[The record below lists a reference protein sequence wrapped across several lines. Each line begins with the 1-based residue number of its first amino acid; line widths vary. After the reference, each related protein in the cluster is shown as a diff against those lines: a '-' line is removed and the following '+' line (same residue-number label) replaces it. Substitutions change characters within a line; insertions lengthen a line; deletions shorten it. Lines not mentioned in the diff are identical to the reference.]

1 MNKLKKSLSVLLTL
15 VMLFTIIST
24 GISAF
29 AASVTMTTDDV
40 HKVVIGVPE
49 TIYMTPNGGA
59 SQSGQYFVNN
69 KVESNGN
76 VTLDAE
82 SAQTLGSIGVYA
94 PGSTAISFNVTAVTG
109 GIGDPVLGGSSTDA
123 NSSYESQRWDHST
136 ISGAYGTGATQDWFR
151 FDMLNLFVNGTGLT
165 PGKTALIEWA
175 VTVYYGANDTTGV
188 TYYAYTTLYSPH
200 RSVGAVSESRRTGT
214 YNNEISSWITG
225 INGIGGKDNW
235 SPISSGNGD
244 KTTQGIFK
252 YDPLWTGLQGGSSES
267 TDDYVTASTT
277 EYYVEAKAPDGND
290 WTRAIGYIGYITV
303 DSSRYTN
310 TNQIPNFKIGSD
322 ALRVQDSKK
331 DSLGRYYAWYI
342 LGDSS
347 KTIGTGED
355 ATPSGWTQFVNKS
368 EPQATSR
375 NPLVPA
381 FDVSSINGQYI
392 HVASQ
397 AYCTYLSSKNYANAY
412 VSAQFTTVNKADL
425 RKLVLE
431 GSSLNSKNYTEASWN
446 AYKTE
451 LRNAALALGNPSNSS
466 IDTSNLTA
474 KRNALQTN
482 VYFNGNGGNVST
494 SSAVATIGVNAT
506 ATFNASAYTA
516 SRTGY
521 TFKGWATSSTAT
533 SGSTGNVTVGFNQ
546 TLYAVWKANTYN
558 VTFDN
563 LVDLEA
569 WKKLTPGNA
578 TVSDVTDNG
587 FTLTSKDGVGEGTF
601 SSPFFPVEPGKSYT
615 IDLDTSAGAWDVY
628 IFFCDANGGWIDFAD
643 GPTNRFSNSTNWGS
657 TFTAPNKTEV
667 VKAQIRVDANGSN
680 SSVRFENIRVY
691 EVGTVADGVSYV
703 PTVQVT
709 YDSAYGNLPTPT
721 KTGYVF
727 KGWVDENGNAVSSSD
742 KVQITDTQRL
752 YSTWEIGK
760 YTITFDTDGG
770 SAVNPITGNYG
781 TAVTAPANPTKTGY
795 TFAGWDREIP
805 GTIPAENITI
815 KAKWNVNQYTI
826 TFDTDGGSAVA
837 PITQNYGTAVTAPT
851 APTKEGYTF
860 AGWENLPV
868 TMPAGNMTVKAKW
881 TINQYTITF
890 DTDGG
895 SAITPITQ
903 DYGTAVT
910 APSAPTKEG
919 YTFAGWDREI
929 PGTIPAENITIK
941 AKWNVNSYTITFD
954 TDGGSAVAPITQNYG
969 TAVTAPAAPTK
980 EGYTFAGWSVEVPGT
995 MPAENITIKAKWNI
1009 NQYTITFNSD
1019 GGSAVSPITQDY
1031 NTTVTA
1037 PTAPTKEGYT
1047 FAGWENLPAT
1057 MPAENI
1063 TVKAIWTVN
1072 QYTITFNSNGGSAV
1086 APITQDFGTAVTAP
1100 TAPTMTGYTFVSWYP
1115 ALPEAMPAENI
1126 TLTAQWTI
1134 NLYDVTFKFFDKDGT
1149 EIIVERTDVP
1159 HGTAFSAL
1167 QLPTETEGFINTYYN
1182 GAVIAPEENTRHYV
1196 FSAWENTVEN
1206 ITEDVTFTA
1215 VYTEKTHD
1223 YFENG
1228 SQNATCT
1235 QTGIEAKACDC
1246 GYSYSKVT
1254 LVLGHDW
1261 KETGRT
1267 ENCTTAG
1274 TVDYKCSRCSE
1285 TKQESIPAVGHDASG
1300 EWKVTTPATC
1310 TEKGIESHY
1319 CARCGEVYETRDIDA
1334 LGHKFSDIVAET
1346 APSCTEVGYKA
1357 YKTCTVCKLYFD
1369 SEADVYSTEG
1379 TAELSAFEIS
1389 AAGHKTVLVEA
1400 VAPKCEEDGNIEYYT
1415 CENCDLLFADAEG
1428 KTIITSEDTVDPAK
1442 GHDYEAVVTA
1452 PTCTEKG
1459 YTTYTCKNDSE
1470 HTYVDNYVDAT
1481 GHDYTDEWVETKAP
1495 DCTNAGIETLYCAV
1509 CKVEI
1514 DSRKVEALGHDYEE
1528 VVTPP
1533 NCTDKGYTTYTCHCG
1548 VTYVADYVDALGHTE
1563 AKKQEVIKEATCTVA
1578 GDYWDITY
1586 CSVCNIELDKVQVT
1600 GQTLPHTYTE
1610 QIIDEAHLKEAAT
1623 CVKYAVYYYDCAY
1636 CTANAKNDAENPATF
1651 EYVDGG
1657 YNADNHIGSTTTDDE
1672 DFVAGTCVK
1681 ESTWN
1686 EVTRCAD
1693 CNAIITSVPKKGDK
1707 DENNHVGETEVK
1719 KENVVAGTCTS
1730 VETWNDVTYCLDCEK
1745 AINTEAKS
1753 GEKNPANHSTT
1764 ETVLKDNKAATCCEK
1779 GYTGDL
1785 HCADCDAIVT
1795 YGKEI
1800 TENKDNHTGGTRVE
1814 KENVVPGTCVA
1825 PEAWND
1831 VTYCLGCGDKLGTVA
1846 RTGEID
1852 EENHTGETRIEKINE
1867 AAGTCAAAATWI
1879 EVTYCADC
1887 GEEISREN
1895 KTGEKDAANHTG
1907 ETYIEKI
1914 NEAAGTCETAATWT
1928 EVIYC
1933 KGCDVEL
1940 DREDKTGET
1949 DPENHTGETYIKAEN
1964 IVPGTCVSVKTW
1976 DEVTYCSGCDAKL
1989 GTVTKTGDK
1998 DENNHTGTADKVVG
2012 YIAPTCKTEGYT
2024 GDTHYSCCDKLYEVG
2039 TAIPTVAHTEGT
2051 PVRENEIPATE
2062 TEDGSYESVVY
2073 CTVCGEELSREKVA
2087 LRLERTITFIM
2098 KDKTV
2103 EVKAFNGD
2111 TVSLPDV
2118 ADFTGTNGFI
2128 HKFKSW
2134 DKAVTVVNG
2143 DATYTAIYTEPAD
2156 WSDLDALEEVLNDV
2170 LEGGLADDG
2179 VLEANKAKIEEVLKQ
2194 IETINKERNTL
2205 DKSEQGRVDFV
2216 VGNIGDLI
2224 DIIYPDAGS
2233 TIVIEGSSIAYV
2245 GTILDLKAVKMPL
2258 GTVLN
2263 DATWVSSDDSI
2274 VFFSNGKLYAIGT
2287 GTVTLTVTRGV
2298 LQASKVVTIIEGG
2311 NVRGINFTSINNTH
2325 FIIEDYASVYNSS
2338 VIYWSDDTDLRFR
2351 IRVYQSF
2358 MFDDYIVYI
2367 NGVEAKENAEG
2378 YYVIPAGSGDA
2389 KVTVAGIMEDD
2400 DTGNGEVV
2408 TKWSFWEWL
2417 LSIFRKI
2424 ADFFKGLFS

>member
-15 VMLFTIIST
+15 VMLFTTFCFFPLDLGAIEADAAIA
-24 GISAF
+24 GIKI
-29 AASVTMTTDDV
+29 V
-40 HKVVIGVPE
+40 VPE
-49 TIYMTPNGGA
+49 TIYLTPSTGA
-59 SQSGQYFVNN
+59 STTGQYYVNN
-69 KVESNGN
+69 NADGSVKTAYDTTASVSVTYPGATLKSVSAATTAAANIGAITGLNG
-76 VTLDAE
+76 T
-82 SAQTLGSIGVYA
+82 TLGSSA
-94 PGSTAISFNVTAVTG
+94 
-109 GIGDPVLGGSSTDA
+109 
-123 NSSYESQRWDHST
+123 
-136 ISGAYGTGATQDWFR
+136 
-151 FDMLNLFVNGTGLT
+151 
-165 PGKTALIEWA
+165 
-175 VTVYYGANDTTGV
+175 
-188 TYYAYTTLYSPH
+188 
-200 RSVGAVSESRRTGT
+200 
-214 YNNEISSWITG
+214 
-225 INGIGGKDNW
+225 
-235 SPISSGNGD
+235 
-244 KTTQGIFK
+244 
-252 YDPLWTGLQGGSSES
+252 
-267 TDDYVTASTT
+267 VTASSAITLGAGLNAGGT
-277 EYYVEAKAPDGND
+277 ALVEWTFVFDVNGQTRTHYAYSVAYSPWYQPVGAAAKAKGAYHNTFASSILWVSGVHGYSDGDSNSRWYIQTANFIPMLGTIKNPGNNNPDTNWIQSGSNGLSPTINYQSVEAGGTKYHA
-290 WTRAIGYIGYITV
+290 RANSISPTANLTV
-303 DSSRYTN
+303 DTSRYN
-310 TNQIPNFKIGSD
+310 NFNQIPNFSVGFMVTDRENANEGPNWYVSDFTNQTSSYYNGTATGSSEYSGD
-322 ALRVQDSKK
+322 FNSAGTQFS
-331 DSLGRYYAWYI
+331 SGN
-342 LGDSS
+342 DSS
-347 KTIGTGED
+347 TGIKYNGTWNKAISGTASFRIKSAVKTKTNKVIDST
-355 ATPSGWTQFVNKS
+355 AWNNNFVNISVTGANKS
-368 EPQATSR
+368 TLRTKVMEGTS
-375 NPLVPA
+375 
-381 FDVSSINGQYI
+381 
-392 HVASQ
+392 
-397 AYCTYLSSKNYANAY
+397 YA
-412 VSAQFTTVNKADL
+412 K
-425 RKLVLE
+425 E
-431 GSSLNSKNYTEASWN
+431 NYTADTWN
-446 AYKTE
+446 TYYSALK
-451 LRNAALALGNPSNSS
+451 AAATNLGNPASATV
-466 IDTSNLTA
+466 DTSALTKA
-474 KRNALQTN
+474 ESELMTTA
-482 VYFNGNGGNVST
+482 YFNANGGSLGT
-494 SSAVATIGVNAT
+494 TPSSVPFTIGSASSVAFPQST
-506 ATFNASAYTA
+506 LISAYPVT
-516 SRTGY
+516 RTGY
-521 TFKGWATSSTAT
+521 TFLGWAKDKNAT
-533 SGSTGNVTVGFNQ
+533 SAPDSLAVGFNE
-546 TLYAVWKANTYN
+546 TVYAVWQANSYD
-558 VTFDN
+558 VAFDN
-563 LVDLEA
+563 L
-569 WKKLTPGNA
+569 LTVKNWSKNPNNA
-578 TVSDVTDNG
+578 TISFNDDYSVI
-587 FTLTSKDGVGEGTF
+587 TLTSKDGAGEGTSESPEF
-601 SSPFFPVEPGKSYT
+601 SVTAGKQYK
-615 IDLDTSAGAWDVY
+615 IDIDFEGNNWDIY
-628 IFFCDANGGWIDFAD
+628 IFFRNATTGGTGIEFAD
-643 GPTNRFSNSTNWGS
+643 NATRRYSSNGS
-657 TFTAPNKTEV
+657 TGVDPENAVFTAPAGAT
-667 VKAQIRVDANGSN
+667 KAVIRLDANGSN
-680 SSVRFENIRVY
+680 NTVKFKNVRVY
-691 EVGTVADGVSYV
+691 EAGSGSDGASYK
-703 PTVQVT
+703 PVT
-709 YDSAYGNLPTPT
+709 AYKYDSTYGNALPTPA

-727 KGWVDENGNAVSSSD
+727 KGWVDENGNAIAAD
-742 KVQITDTQRL
+742 AKVDFTVTKHL

-770 SAVNPITGNYG
+770 SAVSTITGNYG
-781 TAVTAPANPTKTGY
+781 SAVTAPANPTKEGH

-805 GTIPAENITI
+805 STIPAENITI

-826 TFDTDGGSAVA
+826 TFDTDGGSAVN
-837 PITQNYGTAVTAPT
+837 PITQDFGTTVTAPT

-860 AGWENLPV
+860 AGWENLPA
-868 TMPAGNMTVKAKW
+868 TMPSSNITVKAKW
-881 TINQYTITF
+881 TVNQYTITFDTDGGSAITPITQDYGTPVTAPVAPTKEGYTFAGWSVEVPGTMPAENITIKAKWNVNSYTITF

-910 APSAPTKEG
+910 AP
-919 YTFAGWDREI
+919 
-929 PGTIPAENITIK
+929 
-941 AKWNVNSYTITFD
+941 
-954 TDGGSAVAPITQNYG
+954 
-969 TAVTAPAAPTK
+969 AAPTK
-980 EGYTFAGWSVEVPGT
+980 EGYTFAGWSVEVPGI

-1031 NTTVTA
+1031 NTAVTA

-1100 TAPTMTGYTFVSWYP
+1100 TAPTMTGYTFVSWAP
-1115 ALPEAMPAENI
+1115 ALPETMPAENI

-1134 NLYDVTFKFFDKDGT
+1134 NLYDVTFKFFDENGT

-1167 QLPTETEGFINTYYN
+1167 QLPTATEGFINTYYN
-1182 GAVIAPEENTRHYV
+1182 GAVIAPEENTHHYI
-1196 FSAWENTVEN
+1196 FSAWENAVEN
-1206 ITEDVTFTA
+1206 ITENVTFTA
-1215 VYTEKTHD
+1215 VYTEETHD

-1246 GYSYSKVT
+1246 GYSYSKIT
-1254 LVLGHDW
+1254 PVLGHDW

-1300 EWKVTTPATC
+1300 EWKVTTPASC

-1346 APSCTEVGYKA
+1346 VPSCTEVGYEA
-1357 YKTCTVCKLYFD
+1357 YKTCTVCKLYFA
-1369 SEADVYSTEG
+1369 SESDVYSTEG
-1379 TAELSAFEIS
+1379 TADLSAFEIS

-1400 VAPKCEEDGNIEYYT
+1400 VAPECEKDGNIAYYKCSV
-1415 CENCDLLFADAEG
+1415 CELLFEDELATKE
-1428 KTIITSEDTVDPAK
+1428 ITEDDTVDPAT
-1442 GHDYEAVVTA
+1442 GHDYEAVVTP
-1452 PTCTEKG
+1452 PTCIDG
-1459 YTTYTCKNDSE
+1459 GFTTYTCKNDSS
-1470 HTYVDNYVDAT
+1470 HTYVDDRVPAT
-1481 GHDYTDEWVETKAP
+1481 GHDYTGEWVETKAP
-1495 DCTNAGIETLYCAV
+1495 DCTNTGIETLYCAV

-1514 DSRKVEALGHDYEE
+1514 DSRVVDALGHDYEE

-1548 VTYVADYVDALGHTE
+1548 DTYVADYVDALGHTE
-1563 AKKQEVIKEATCTVA
+1563 AKKQEIIREATCTVV

-1586 CSVCNIELDKVQVT
+1586 CSVCNIELNRVQVT
-1600 GQTLPHTYTE
+1600 GQTLPHTYAE

-1636 CTANAKNDAENPATF
+1636 CTANAKNDAGNPATF

-1657 YNADNHIGSTTTDDE
+1657 YDADKHIGSTTTADE

-1693 CNAIITSVPKKGDK
+1693 CNAIITSVPNKGDK
-1707 DENNHVGETEVK
+1707 DENKHVGETEVK
-1719 KENVVAGTCTS
+1719 KENVVVGTCTS

-1745 AINTEAKS
+1745 AIKTEAKS

-1764 ETVLKDNKAATCCEK
+1764 ETVLKDDKAATCCEK

-1795 YGKEI
+1795 YGEEI
-1800 TENKDNHTGGTRVE
+1800 TENKDNHAGGTRVE

-1846 RTGEID
+1846 CTGEID

-1867 AAGTCAAAATWI
+1867 VAGTCAAAATWTEI
-1879 EVTYCADC
+1879 TYCVDC
-1887 GEEISREN
+1887 GKEISREN

-1914 NEAAGTCETAATWT
+1914 NEAAGTCKTAATWT
-1928 EVIYC
+1928 EVTYC

-1989 GTVTKTGDK
+1989 GTVAKTGDK

-2073 CTVCGEELSREKVA
+2073 CTVCGKELSRETVA

-2287 GTVTLTVTRGV
+2287 GTVTLTATRGI

-2389 KVTVAGIMEDD
+2389 KVTVAGIMADD
-2400 DTGNGEVV
+2400 DSGNGEVV